1 MGSEPDN
8 FEKKEPE
15 GDFFDNLG
23 NLVDNAAAVYT
34 GVEYAKEKS
43 KYRPNSNS
51 ILDFSDGVSAYK
63 SVRSGTFNE
72 NEFKKKPV
80 KIENVNYFD
89 FIVKIILL

>member
-1 MGSEPDN
+1 MGSEHDN
-8 FEKKEPE
+8 VEKKEPE

-72 NEFKKKPV
+72 NEFKKKASEDRECE
-80 KIENVNYFD
+80 IF
-89 FIVKIILL
+89 